1 MAFMIYMQWY
11 PGATAMLI
19 WLFPCVLWGN
29 PDSLLQVLEQEI
41 RSRPAIVAER
51 QAQFRVIQEKL
62 RHTAD
67 PHEGF
72 ELQYELCS
80 MYQSFSYDS
89 ASREV
94 QKLMQLAYRT
104 GDLEKIG
111 RAQIKNAFIL
121 LSAGIFREALDS
133 LAEVKVAGLAERTK
147 ADYFHTRA
155 RGYLDLAAY
164 CLDRYYQPLYNA
176 RGMAYLDS
184 AMHYAAHDTI
194 HYLSL
199 SGLKAIQ
206 RSDYA
211 TGIEVYRQLLA
222 HPALTTRQ
230 LAIEAT
236 SACEILLLAGRD
248 KEAFDYLITGAI
260 ADERSCVKESTALMK
275 VATYLFQ
282 KEDYERANRFIN
294 LALEDA
300 NFFGARLRK
309 MQIVEILPLIN
320 ERQLA
325 LYKEKR
331 KNLLAFSVILGL
343 LLLVCIRLIV
353 LILKQNRIL
362 KKKEQTISDS
372 YKQLEAFAQALS
384 EADHIKEKY
393 IGYFFQS
400 NTKLIDKIEG
410 VIKNAKKSLK
420 EGKASDAKFYLDQ
433 FNSTNEQKKLMRDF
447 DRSFLSVF
455 PTFVDQFNLLFDEKD
470 RIVLEDDQLLNT
482 ELRIFA
488 LIRLGITNNE
498 VIAKA
503 LSYSVNTIYTYKTKI
518 RNRSLLPSE
527 AFDEAVMLISAVRG
541 DGK

>member
-1 MAFMIYMQWY
+1 
-11 PGATAMLI
+11 MLFFA
-19 WLFPCVLWGN
+19 LPCTLRGN
-29 PDSLLQVLEQEI
+29 PDSLLEILEWEI
-41 RSRPAIVAER
+41 KNRPAIMAEKKM
-51 QAQFRVIQEKL
+51 QFLAVQEKL
-62 RHTAD
+62 KHAGGAD
-67 PHEGF
+67 ETF

-80 MYQSFSYDS
+80 LYQSFSYDS
-89 ASREV
+89 AAQEV
-94 QKLMQLAYRT
+94 QQLMALAYHT
-104 GDLEKIG
+104 GDREKIA
-111 RAQIKNAFIL
+111 RAKIKQAFIL

-133 LAEVKVAGLAERTK
+133 LAQVTVEGLSANTK
-147 ADYFHTRA
+147 ASFFHTRA

-164 CLDRYYQPLYNA
+164 CLDRYYRPLYNEK
-176 RGMAYLDS
+176 GMAYLDS
-184 AMHYAAHDTI
+184 AIFYAAIDTI

-199 SGLKAIQ
+199 CGLKALQ
-206 RSDYA
+206 HNDYA
-211 TGIEVYRQLLA
+211 TGVDVYQKLLR
-222 HPALTTRQ
+222 HPSLSTRQ

-236 SACEILLLAGRD
+236 SASEIFHLAGREQ
-248 KEAFDYLITGAI
+248 EAFNYLITGAI

-275 VATYLFQ
+275 VATSLFE
-282 KEDYERANRFIN
+282 KEDYERASRFIN

-309 MQIVEILPLIN
+309 MQIVEILPIIN
-320 ERQLA
+320 ARQLS

-331 KNLLAFSVILGL
+331 NNLTLFSVILGT

-353 LILKQNRIL
+353 LSLNQNRIL

-372 YKQLEAFAQALS
+372 YKQLEAFALALS

-400 NTKLIDKIEG
+400 NTKLVDKIEG
-410 VIKNAKKSLK
+410 VIKNAKKSLA
-420 EGKASDAKFYLDQ
+420 EGKNSDVKFHLDQ
-433 FNSTNEQKKLMRDF
+433 FNSSNEQKKLLRDF

-455 PTFVDQFNLLFDEKD
+455 PTFVDQFNLLFEEKD

-503 LSYSVNTIYTYKTKI
+503 LNYSVNTIYTYKTKM

-527 AFDEAVMLISAVRG
+527 AFDEAVMQISAVQNE
-541 DGK
+541 GK